1 MARRKT
7 HYTLDE
13 EYKMLVERIDSTEQ
27 SLSEMKTKKKELEEK
42 IKQQKLEEIY
52 TMIQEKEMDLDQVK
66 ELIENTTVETMK

>member
-13 EYKMLVERIDSTEQ
+13 EYKMLVERINSTEQ

-52 TMIQEKEMDLDQVK
+52 AMIQEKGMDLDQVK
-66 ELIENTTVETMK
+66 ELIENTIVETMK

>member
-13 EYKMLVERIDSTEQ
+13 EYKLLVEQIDSTEQ
-27 SLSEMKTKKKELEEK
+27 SLSEMKTKKKELEEQ

-52 TMIQEKEMDLDQVK
+52 TMIQEKGMDLDQVK
-66 ELIENTTVETMK
+66 ELIENTTIETTE

>member
-13 EYKMLVERIDSTEQ
+13 EYKMLVERINSTEQ

-52 TMIQEKEMDLDQVK
+52 AMIQEKGMDLDQVK

>member
-27 SLSEMKTKKKELEEK
+27 SLSEMKTKKKEIEEK